1 MGRERTEGG
10 PGRGTFGPS
19 RWAAGPNTVCGM
31 SAPEVRP
38 AGASANGGPAAPD
51 GPASPERRRLL
62 LDGALVAVTLA
73 CLAAGTGLRLT
84 GASRAGD
91 AVWSAAALLALLVT
105 LGAILTAL
113 RERRFGV
120 DLLAALALGGS
131 VAAGEYPAA
140 VVIAVM
146 VASGRLLESWA
157 ASRASSDLRR
167 LLQHAPQVV
176 HRYEN
181 GALSAPP
188 LGAVEPGDL
197 LLVKPGEIVPV
208 DGRVVSTAAVLDM
221 SSLTGESLP
230 VEVSADDL
238 VESGAVNAGDA
249 FDLRAITTAEESTFE
264 GVVRLVR
271 DAMAERPPF
280 VRMADRFA
288 VGFIPFTLLL
298 AGISWFL
305 SGSATRAVAVLVVAT
320 PCPLILAA
328 PIAMVA
334 GLART
339 ARSGVVVKGGAVLER
354 LAGARV
360 VVLDKTGTVT
370 KGEPRVIDVLA
381 APSENPAEVLR
392 LAASLEQT
400 SPHVLASAVLRAAL
414 DRGLEVTWP
423 EKVREVL
430 GSGTSGSVA
439 GHEVRVGGA
448 EWLGAG
454 RQSWTRQARRRSEL
468 DSLMTVYVEVDSRLA
483 GAILLE
489 DPIRPDAARAIRE
502 LRGAGVRRVVIA
514 SGDRQSVAETVGAA
528 LGVDEVLAER
538 SPEDKVESIRLER
551 RSGTTVMVGDG
562 VNDAPALA
570 AADVG
575 VAMGARGASASSD
588 AADVVLQV
596 DSMDRLV
603 QALRIARRS
612 RRVAWESVLAGM
624 AMSVAAMAVAAA
636 GLLPALYGAILQ
648 EAIDVVVILNA
659 LRALVVP
666 GTRVA
671 LSASEA
677 TVGRR
682 IAEEHLVLR
691 PQLSRIRATA
701 DALESLTPEETRQ
714 ELESLERFLRD
725 ELLPHE
731 EMEQEKFYPVV
742 ARLVGGDD
750 PIGPMT
756 RAHVEIRHLVSLFS
770 RIAGE
775 IGEEGPDEE
784 ERRDLRRVLY
794 GLDAVLTLHFA
805 QEDEGYLSIVPDSLV
820 GTAGG
825 KE

>member
-1 MGRERTEGG
+1 MSGAPAGGG
-10 PGRGTFGPS
+10 PPAPRGSPGRDRTKL
-19 RWAAGPNTVCGM
+19 RA
-31 SAPEVRP
+31 
-38 AGASANGGPAAPD
+38 D
-51 GPASPERRRLL
+51 GILL
-62 LDGALVAVTLA
+62 ALTLV
-73 CLAAGTGLRLT
+73 CLAGGTGLRL
-84 GASRAGD
+84 AGERTAAD
-91 AVWSAAALLALLVT
+91 ALWSAAALLALAVT
-105 LGAILTAL
+105 LGAIVASL

-120 DLLAALALGGS
+120 DLLAALALAGA

-140 VVIAVM
+140 AVIAVM
-146 VASGRLLESWA
+146 VATGRLLESWA

-176 HRYEN
+176 HRYEE
-181 GALSAPP
+181 GTLSSPP
-188 LGAVEPGDL
+188 LGAVAPGDL

-208 DGRVVSTAAVLDM
+208 DGRVVSTRAVVDM

-230 VEVSADDL
+230 VELSADDL
-238 VESGAVNAGDA
+238 VESGALNAGDA
-249 FDLRAITTAEESTFE
+249 FDLRAIATAADSTFE
-264 GVVRLVR
+264 GIVRLVR

-280 VRMADRFA
+280 VRMADRVA
-288 VGFIPFTLLL
+288 VWFIPFTLVI
-298 AGISWFL
+298 AGIAWL
-305 SGSATRAVAVLVVAT
+305 VSGSASRAVAVLVVAT

-334 GLART
+334 GLSRT

-354 LAGARV
+354 LAGTRV
-360 VVLDKTGTVT
+360 MVLDKTGTVT
-370 KGEPRVIDVLA
+370 RGQPRVTDVLA
-381 APSENPAEVLR
+381 APGEDPAEVLR

-414 DRGLEVTWP
+414 DRGLPVTWP
-423 EKVREVL
+423 EKMREVL
-430 GSGTSGSVA
+430 GSGTSGTVD

-448 EWLGAG
+448 DWLGAG
-454 RQSWTRQARRRSEL
+454 RRSWTRQARRRSEL
-468 DSLMTVYVEVDSRLA
+468 DSLMTVYVEVDSNLA

-502 LRGAGVRRVVIA
+502 LRGAGVHRVVIA

-551 RSGTTVMVGDG
+551 QGGTTVMVGDG

-596 DSMDRLV
+596 DSLDRLV

-612 RRVAWESVLAGM
+612 RRVAWQSVTAGM
-624 AMSVAAMAVAAA
+624 TMSVAAMVVAAF

-659 LRALVVP
+659 LRALAVP

-671 LSASEA
+671 LSPSEA

-682 IAEEHLVLR
+682 IAEEHVLLR
-691 PQLSRIRATA
+691 PQLAQIRATA
-701 DALESLTPEETRQ
+701 DALGSLDPAATR
-714 ELESLERFLRD
+714 ERLESLERFLTD
-725 ELLPHE
+725 VLLPHE
-731 EMEQEKFYPVV
+731 DMEQVEFYPVV
-742 ARLVGGDD
+742 ARLVGGED

-770 RIAGE
+770 RIASE
-775 IGEEGPDEE
+775 IGEDGPDED

-805 QEDEGYLSIVPDSLV
+805 QEDEGYLSIVPESL
-820 GTAGG
+820 TAGEA